1 MAVIISSGV
10 DFPLITDVVVI
21 CEKREL
27 RKQKNRNMLTDKSI
41 AFHFS
46 HETHGIKKGLLC

>member
-10 DFPLITDVVVI
+10 DLPLITDVVVLI

-27 RKQKNRNMLTDKSI
+27 RKQKTGTR
-41 AFHFS
+41 
-46 HETHGIKKGLLC
+46 

>member
-10 DFPLITDVVVI
+10 DLPLITDVVVI

-27 RKQKNRNMLTDKSI
+27 RKQKTGTR
-41 AFHFS
+41 
-46 HETHGIKKGLLC
+46 